1 MEDFLSFKDS
11 LLILILIINKIFK
24 EIGGYHT
31 LCKNYLEDFNDIELH
46 SSSLKL
52 FALGR
57 HCLVSLIKYYN
68 PKYVYLP
75 YYTCESVKIT
85 VLNLNCKIIFYNLDN
100 QFQPKIEEVRKCS
113 LLVINNYLGLTLSNK
128 DILSLS
134 NKFKNTQIVVDNTQS
149 LCLKNQFRG
158 YFSFCSPRKFLP
170 LTDGGIL
177 FDDYEILDTQSMP
190 LLQDKSCERVSWLF
204 RNLDDL
210 DKNTSYPEYIEFRN
224 SIQNIE
230 YSKISNTT
238 KFLISKFNIKNII
251 YNRNLNF
258 IKLQDKLPIHPSF
271 HSFCNLNQLTSP
283 IGFPLHVKDARMT
296 QSILKGFKVYTI
308 IYWPNLDINL
318 LNSFE
323 KDFLNT
329 LLILP
334 IDKIMTNLQ
343 IQKLNEILNQS

>member
-1 MEDFLSFKDS
+1 MADSQNFKDS

-31 LCKNYLEDFNDIELH
+31 LSENSLEDFNDIDIH
-46 SSSLKL
+46 SSNLKL

-57 HCLVSLIKYYN
+57 HCLVSLINYYK
-68 PKYVYLP
+68 PTYVYLP
-75 YYTCESVKIT
+75 YYTCESVKTT

-100 QFQPKIEEVRKCS
+100 QFQPKIDEVHICS

-134 NKFKNTQIVVDNTQS
+134 SKFKNTQIVVDNTQS
-149 LCLKNQFRG
+149 LCLKNQFKG

-177 FDDYEILDTQSMP
+177 FDDHEILDMQSMP
-190 LLQDKSCERVSWLF
+190 FLRDKSYDRVSWLF
-204 RNLDDL
+204 RVLDDL
-210 DKNTSYPEYIEFRN
+210 DKNSSYNEYIDFRN

-238 KFLISKFNIKNII
+238 KFLISKYDIKNTI

-258 IKLQDKLPIHPSF
+258 IKLQDNLPIHPSF

-283 IGFPLHVKDARMT
+283 IGFPLHVKDSRMT
-296 QSILKGFKVYTI
+296 QSILKDLNVYTI
-308 IYWPNLDINL
+308 IYWPNLDINF

-323 KDFLNT
+323 KDFLNS
-329 LLILP
+329 LLIFP
-334 IDKIMTNLQ
+334 IDKMITNLQ
-343 IQKLNEILNQS
+343 IQKLNAILNQS